1 MHFHRN
7 YTEYSQTN
15 VRNQRRQQVD
25 GENFPRK
32 LIEFCSIFSVF
43 GTLSDC
49 VIDDYFPG
57 NTCMDFAETIISHF
71 SKNVIT
77 FQ

>member
-1 MHFHRN
+1 MN
-7 YTEYSQTN
+7 N
-15 VRNQRRQQVD
+15 
-25 GENFPRK
+25 G
-32 LIEFCSIFSVF
+32 
-43 GTLSDC
+43 
-49 VIDDYFPG
+49 DYFPG